1 MATTNINTADF
12 IVGSGVTQD
21 GNVITV
27 AGGGGGSLDD
37 LTDVTIT
44 TPSDGDV
51 LTYDNITGEWVNAV
65 PTGGTTPDLTAV
77 LTEGNDGGGL
87 QIKNIADPTLG
98 QDAATK
104 NYVDTRELQATTYTK
119 NMAIWYHLNYF

>member
-1 MATTNINTADF
+1 MATANINTADF

-44 TPSDGDV
+44 TPADGQV
-51 LTYDNITGEWVNAV
+51 LTYDNGTGEWVNAV
-65 PTGGTTPDLTAV
+65 PTGGAGLTAEQEDQLELAYTSSMYL
-77 LTEGNDGGGL
+77 LT
-87 QIKNIADPTLG
+87 
-98 QDAATK
+98 
-104 NYVDTRELQATTYTK
+104 R
-119 NMAIWYHLNYF
+119 